1 MTSPAAGSL
10 PSSDERLT
18 ADRDETKFL
27 VGGDR
32 LAPLLALLGK
42 HLPPHRFTGEGANPL
57 PGAWHL
63 VTTIYFDTPA
73 RTHYR
78 TAIGDVDHNV
88 KIRAKEYYDLHPSLA
103 ELATDP
109 ADIVRYQPWI
119 WFEMKR
125 RDGSRT
131 IKHRFRLPKREVP
144 ACLNG
149 GQVVPEALAL
159 PASGAIPAESE
170 RAGIRE
176 IVAYCRALG
185 EPLAASCLVNYRR
198 LSWQEPDGDLRVT
211 LDSELAFYA
220 VPDDLW
226 QRRRALVRGA
236 LGAARAS
243 EPRAILEI
251 KCRGARP
258 AWLETFLVEAR
269 FASARFSKFVAAA
282 TVVHGQD

>member
-1 MTSPAAGSL
+1 MTAYATGPQHL
-10 PSSDERLT
+10 SDERLT
-18 ADRDETKFL
+18 AERDETKYL
-27 VGGDR
+27 IGADQR
-32 LAPLLALLGK
+32 APLLEVLGK
-42 HLPPHRFTGEGANPL
+42 HLAPHRFTGEGANLL

-78 TAIGDVDHNV
+78 AATGDTEHNV

-109 ADIVRYQPWI
+109 GDIVRYQPWI

-125 RDGSRT
+125 RDGART
-131 IKHRFRLPKREVP
+131 MKHRFRLPKRDVP

-159 PASGAIPAESE
+159 PITGVVPADSE

-176 IVAYCRALG
+176 IVAYCRALD

-198 LSWQEPDGDLRVT
+198 LSWQDPDGDLRVT
-211 LDSELAFYA
+211 LDSGLTFFA
-220 VPDDLW
+220 VPGDLW
-226 QRRRALVRGA
+226 QRRQPLVRDA
-236 LGAARAS
+236 LGPARAR
-243 EPRAILEI
+243 EPRGVLEI
-251 KCRGARP
+251 KCRGSQP
-258 AWLETFLVEAR
+258 AWLESFLAAANVAR
-269 FASARFSKFVAAA
+269 ERFSKFAAA
-282 TVVHGQD
+282 ASVVHGEG